1 MPEAPKHL
9 RVGQLTELTHL
20 DVHGCSEMQELPGMG
35 QLTNLTQLD
44 VHGCR
49 EILPGV
55 EHLTS
60 LTRLDVGK

>member
-1 MPEAPKHL
+1 MGEAPEHL

-44 VHGCR
+44 VHGCDMDA
-49 EILPGV
+49 
-55 EHLTS
+55 TS
-60 LTRLDVGK
+60 CEKLQSIP